1 MSIRIRIIDLR
12 RTFVLNVWS
21 RDTDLRSRQ
30 IWIAIHP
37 RERDWAVVFCNALDL
52 LMETVKVDR
61 QRIRFAE
68 GAGLI
73 AWQRKAFSTI
83 ICLEIS
89 AFSEKKRHLLAAALL
104 KSARYSD

>member
-1 MSIRIRIIDLR
+1 MSIRLRIIDVR
-12 RTFVLNVWS
+12 RTFVARLWS
-21 RDTDLRSRQ
+21 RDTDRGLRQ

-52 LMETVKVDR
+52 LMETATLDR
-61 QRIRFAE
+61 QRISFAE
-68 GAGLI
+68 GAGQI
-73 AWQRKAFSTI
+73 AWQRTAFWTI
-83 ICLEIS
+83 IHLDMS

>member
-12 RTFVLNVWS
+12 RTFVLRIWS
-21 RDTDLRSRQ
+21 RDIDRSLRQ

-37 RERDWAVVFCNALDL
+37 RERDWAVVFCSAFDL
-52 LMETVKVDR
+52 LMETAKIDR
-61 QRIRFAE
+61 QRISFAE
-68 GAGLI
+68 GAGQI
-73 AWQRKAFSTI
+73 AWQRTSFWTI
-83 ICLEIS
+83 IRLDMT